1 MMAKLVGKGT
11 AMHKHMVMVLVALV
25 GSQAQA
31 LSCVQPDPVRAFQ
44 AAMAAPDAY
53 VVLRGRVSEAE
64 VLIPLPQGKTQDRP
78 VPVWFIGAALTSD
91 GFTQTLEGPMT
102 VQITCAGP
110 WCGSMLG
117 DAEQIFFARLQDGAY
132 TIDSG
137 PCGGAAFAADP
148 RTEALLTSCMRGDAC
163 VPDGGLD

>member
-1 MMAKLVGKGT
+1 MKHSLVLI
-11 AMHKHMVMVLVALV
+11 AALV

-31 LSCVQPDPVRAFQ
+31 LSCVQPDPVRTFQ
-44 AAMAAPDAY
+44 SVMAAPDTY

-64 VLIPLPQGKTQDRP
+64 VLIPLPEGKTEDRP
-78 VPVWFIGAALTSD
+78 VPVWFIGTALTPD
-91 GFTQTLEGPMT
+91 GFTQVLEGPMT
-102 VQITCAGP
+102 VQISCAGP

-117 DAEQIFFARLQDGAY
+117 NAEQIFFARVQDGNY

-148 RTEALLTSCMRGDAC
+148 GTEALLTSCMRGDAC
-163 VPDGGLD
+163 VPDAGLD